1 MKNSQYLPLK
11 KRSISCRATCYHK
24 ETGNKFFAWGY
35 GRSKKSA
42 KADVK
47 RHYASARSPYLFT
60 NLTKGVANEQN
71 MD

>member
-1 MKNSQYLPLK
+1 MKNSQYVPLK

-42 KADVK
+42 KAEPEIIGI
-47 RHYASARSPYLFT
+47 SSPG
-60 NLTKGVANEQN
+60 NS
-71 MD
+71 